1 MARLDD
7 LPVVKQVPRRYNG
20 SIAHAFKSGR
30 YAVRDQMG
38 HFVGPPTMEDHP
50 CPHRCCQGKRVHP
63 DKLPVKL
70 DRRYLRSL
78 SPGELDTELSQYG
91 RFSES
96 HEDGFLQIIAE
107 INRRD
112 ESSRKADARKVRAKE
127 RRQLRESE
135 YQDEVYRQW
144 LTAEAETNG
153 YMLNKAGRA
162 AGINERSLFTGPES
176 RVAKYAS
183 RELLDYF
190 DAHPRPTRA
199 SWFGSAAARRAHL
212 AGRRVGASSF

>member
-1 MARLDD
+1 MTKPRA
-7 LPVVKQVPRRYNG
+7 RRYNG
-20 SIAHAFKSGR
+20 SIAESFRHGR
-30 YAVRDQMG
+30 YNVRDQLG
-38 HFVGPPTMEDHP
+38 HFVGPPGMEDHP

-78 SPGELDTELSQYG
+78 SPAELETELGQYG
-91 RFSES
+91 SYAET
-96 HEDGFLQIIAE
+96 HEDGFLQVVAE
-107 INRRD
+107 MNRRE
-112 ESSRKADARKVRAKE
+112 ESGRRADARKVRARE
-127 RRQLRESE
+127 RRQLREAE

-199 SWFGSAAARRAHL
+199 SWFGSAASRRAHL
-212 AGRRVGASSF
+212 AGRRIGALH